1 MNTEDDPIKEEE
13 GLEGASTGMLI
24 HIIEQNLVLIK
35 EKEELISRHQI
46 ELDDLHYS
54 NIGLQDELD
63 QRK

>member
-1 MNTEDDPIKEEE
+1 LTEDDPIKEE
-13 GLEGASTGMLI
+13 GLETASTGMLI

-35 EKEELISRHQI
+35 EKEEIILTNQL